1 MHATDAIHNMVYYDD
16 AFGLSRQY
24 GSGFVTPLPGV
35 PISVPVSVPTP
46 CICIGTS
53 LTLSSDIETHQNTQT
68 MNSFTLLEF

>member
-1 MHATDAIHNMVYYDD
+1 MVYYDD

-46 CICIGTS
+46 
-53 LTLSSDIETHQNTQT
+53 IERTKAKAGI
-68 MNSFTLLEF
+68 